1 MRFDGQT
8 RGWRWVL
15 GTVALCILAVLAASH
30 VAGNRVLDDLRAQ
43 AATDARLRAALLDS
57 ELARFRLLPLT
68 LADDRDVIAAIQ
80 GTPAAQAA
88 LDRKLELLAGVTRA
102 AAIYVISPQGFA
114 LSASNWRSAES
125 FKGMDYRFRPYF
137 RDARVRG
144 EASQYALGTVS
155 RRPGLYLAR
164 RTAAGGVI
172 VVKLEFDRIE
182 QEWARAGGITFV
194 RNPLGVVLVTSRA
207 EWRFAASLPLT
218 LSDAT
223 RFRADARV
231 PQGALSPLPL
241 ARQEGDVLLAAGD
254 RFVAQDVA
262 TSQSGWRLSLLQPV
276 GAAVKSARR
285 AAALSA
291 GLAVLALSAMAW
303 TLRQRVTLARR
314 RTAELEEA
322 VAQRTAAL
330 RREMDERADSEA
342 RAADLREALR
352 QANRLAS
359 LGQITASVAHET
371 AQPVAAVRTYAQTS
385 ETLLDRGAT
394 EEVRAN
400 LKAIGRL
407 ADRIGSVTAEL
418 RGFSRRQAGEM
429 RPVPVAEV
437 IDGALLILKEQLRS
451 VTLDLPIVAPGLAV
465 IGGKVRLEQV
475 LVNLIQN
482 ALEAL
487 AGCAERRIT
496 LTLAED
502 AEHVRLTVADTG
514 AGVAESVA
522 ARLFTPFVTS
532 RDKGLG
538 LGLVISQDI
547 MVDLGGWLK
556 LLSSERG
563 ARFEIGMR
571 RA

>member
-1 MRFDGQT
+1 MRFDGQS

-15 GTVALCILAVLAASH
+15 GTVVLGILAVLAASH
-30 VAGNRVLDDLRAQ
+30 LAGNRVLDDLRVQ

-57 ELARFRLLPLT
+57 EVARFRLLPLT
-68 LADDRDVIAAIQ
+68 LADDRDVIAAVR
-80 GTPAAQAA
+80 GTPEAQAA

-102 AAIYVISPQGFA
+102 AAIYVISPRGFA

-137 RDARVRG
+137 REARVRG

-194 RNPLGVVLVTSRA
+194 RNPLGVVLVTSRPK
-207 EWRFAASLPLT
+207 WRFAASLPLS

-223 RFRADARV
+223 RFRADTRV
-231 PQGALSPLPL
+231 PRGALSPLPL
-241 ARQEGDVLLAAGD
+241 TGEDGVLADSGE
-254 RFVAQDVA
+254 RFVAQEVA
-262 TSQSGWRLSLLQPV
+262 TSQPGWRLSLLQPA

-285 AAALSA
+285 AAGLSA
-291 GLAVLALSAMAW
+291 GLAVLALSALAW

-314 RTAELEEA
+314 RTAELEDA
-322 VAQRTAAL
+322 VAQRTADL

-429 RPVPVAEV
+429 RPVPVADV
-437 IDGALLILKEQLRS
+437 IGGALLILKEQLRS
-451 VTLDLPIVAPGLAV
+451 VTLELPAIPPGLAV

-475 LVNLIQN
+475 LVNLLQN

-487 AGCAERRIT
+487 VDCAERRIT

-502 AEHVRLTVADTG
+502 AEHVRLAVSDTG
-514 AGVAESVA
+514 SGVAESVA

-547 MVDLGGWLK
+547 MIELGGWLK
-556 LLSSERG
+556 LLPSGQG